1 MKRQVGSSHR
11 RAPEILEH
19 LLLERHRASDHMNLQ
34 RRESVG
40 ELENAVGS
48 LRAPDVADPE
58 HIDVACDGRR
68 RLLDQHSRHATRQ
81 SVVTPHGARLRS
93 GLHEDGIG
101 SPQSVCIEPAVAR
114 ESYEQARRVAVRV
127 TGGAEHESLAETA
140 TEQRD
145 QAYVHTRATR
155 VIDVGVRAR

>member
-1 MKRQVGSSHR
+1 MTITDTASTD
-11 RAPEILEH
+11 LEPV
-19 LLLERHRASDHMNLQ
+19 EEFR
-34 RRESVG
+34 
-40 ELENAVGS
+40 
-48 LRAPDVADPE
+48 LRARTWLAENVE
-58 HIDVACDGRR
+58 RSDGRR